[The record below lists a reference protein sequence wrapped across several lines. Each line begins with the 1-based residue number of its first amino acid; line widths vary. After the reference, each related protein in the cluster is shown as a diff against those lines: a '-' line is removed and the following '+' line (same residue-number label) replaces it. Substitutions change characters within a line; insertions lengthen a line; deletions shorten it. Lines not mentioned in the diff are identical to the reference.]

1 MNKELER
8 EEANVIPS
16 VFGRSSE
23 RTFLPLTTMISVTR
37 VIPIITEGGEIDI
50 PREGFARLAKS
61 VSERFNAVLEVHE
74 HAQPGAYH
82 GRDYVDVPHLLL
94 LLVAD
99 SDEELVKVIDAID
112 PEIEEL
118 VNTHTNME
126 LAVPAGR

>member
-23 RTFLPLTTMISVTR
+23 RTFLPLNTMISVTR
-37 VIPIITEGGEIDI
+37 IIPIVTEGGEIDI
-50 PREGFARLAKS
+50 PREAFARLAS
-61 VSERFNAVLEVHE
+61 VSERFNVVLEVHE
-74 HAQPGAYH
+74 HALPSAYH

-94 LLVAD
+94 HLVAD

-118 VNTHTNME
+118 VNTQTNME